1 LEIAPGGPM
10 MAGMSIDMFIDPD
23 KDPRTEP
30 PTRAGE
36 LATLAGFLRWQ
47 RGTLELKCSGLD
59 AAAMARRSVEPSMMS
74 LLGLVRHLTVVER
87 AWFRKIMAGQD
98 VPSRYRSREQQ
109 PDGDFEGAVADPAV
123 VAEAWRAW
131 REEIAFADEFVAAAP
146 GLDLVGKVPDAGRG
160 PMSLRWVLT
169 HMIEEYARHN
179 GHADL
184 LRERIDG
191 AVGE

>member
-1 LEIAPGGPM
+1 M
-10 MAGMSIDMFIDPD
+10 MAGMSIDMFIEPEN
-23 KDPRTEP
+23 DPRTEP
-30 PTRAGE
+30 PPQAGE
-36 LATLAGFLRWQ
+36 LATLTGFLLWQ

-59 AAAMARRSVEPSMMS
+59 AQAMARRSLEPSIMS
-74 LLGLVRHLTVVER
+74 LLGLVRHLADVER
-87 AWFRKIMAGQD
+87 SWFRKIMAGQD
-98 VPSRYRSREQQ
+98 VPSRYRSRDE
-109 PDGDFEGAVADPAV
+109 PDGDFEGAWPDPDV
-123 VAEAWRAW
+123 VAEAWQAW
-131 REEIAFADEFVAAAP
+131 RDEVTFADAFVAAAP
-146 GLDLVGKVPDAGRG
+146 SLDVLSEVPDAWRG

>member
-1 LEIAPGGPM
+1 M
-10 MAGMSIDMFIDPD
+10 MAGMSIDMFTEPEN
-23 KDPRTEP
+23 DPRIEP
-30 PTRAGE
+30 PPQAGE
-36 LATLAGFLRWQ
+36 LATLTGFLLWQ

-59 AAAMARRSVEPSMMS
+59 AQAMARRSLEPSMMS
-74 LLGLVRHLTVVER
+74 LLGLVRHLADVER
-87 AWFRKIMAGQD
+87 SWFRKIMAGQN
-98 VPSRYRSREQQ
+98 VPSRYRSRDE
-109 PDGDFEGAVADPAV
+109 PDGDFEGARPDPDV
-123 VAEAWRAW
+123 VAEAWQAW
-131 REEIAFADEFVAAAP
+131 RDEVTFADTFVAAAP
-146 GLDLVGKVPDAGRG
+146 SLDVLSEVPDASRG

>member
-1 LEIAPGGPM
+1 M
-10 MAGMSIDMFIDPD
+10 MAGMSIDMFIDPEQ
-23 KDPRTEP
+23 DPRTEP

-74 LLGLVRHLTVVER
+74 LLGLVRHLTDVER
-87 AWFRKIMAGQD
+87 SWFRKIMAGQD
-98 VPSRYRSREQQ
+98 VVSRYRSREQ

-146 GLDLVGKVPDAGRG
+146 GLDLVSKVPDAWRR
-160 PMSLRWVLT
+160 PTSLRWVLT
-169 HMIEEYARHN
+169 HLIEEYARHN

>member
-1 LEIAPGGPM
+1 M
-10 MAGMSIDMFIDPD
+10 MAGMSIDMFIEPE

-59 AAAMARRSVEPSMMS
+59 AEAMARRSVEPSMMS
-74 LLGLVRHLTVVER
+74 LLGLVRHLADVER
-87 AWFRKIMAGQD
+87 SWFRKIMAGQD
-98 VPSRYRSREQQ
+98 VPSRYRSEDQ
-109 PDGDFEGAVADPAV
+109 PDGDFEGARPDPAV

-131 REEIAFADEFVAAAP
+131 RDEVAFADRFVAAAP
-146 GLDLVGKVPDAGRG
+146 DLDLVGQVPDAWRG

>member
-1 LEIAPGGPM
+1 M
-10 MAGMSIDMFIDPD
+10 MAGMSIDMFIEPE

-59 AAAMARRSVEPSMMS
+59 AEAMARRSVEPSMMS
-74 LLGLVRHLTVVER
+74 LLGLVRHLADVER
-87 AWFRKIMAGQD
+87 SWFRKIMAGQD
-98 VPSRYRSREQQ
+98 VPSRYRSEDQ
-109 PDGDFEGAVADPAV
+109 PDGDFEGARPDPAV

-131 REEIAFADEFVAAAP
+131 RDEVAFADRFVAAAP
-146 GLDLVGKVPDAGRG
+146 GLDLLATKLTSDGRDR
-160 PMSLRWVLT
+160 MSLRWVLT
-169 HMIEEYARHN
+169 HMIQEYARHN

-184 LRERIDG
+184 LRERING
-191 AVGE
+191 AAGQ

>member
-74 LLGLVRHLTVVER
+74 LLGLVRHLTDVER

-98 VPSRYRSREQQ
+98 VPPRYRSREQ

>member
-1 LEIAPGGPM
+1 M
-10 MAGMSIDMFIDPD
+10 MAGMSIDMFIEPE

-59 AAAMARRSVEPSMMS
+59 AEAMARRSVEPSMMS
-74 LLGLVRHLTVVER
+74 LLGLVRHLADVER
-87 AWFRKIMAGQD
+87 SWFRKIMAGQD
-98 VPSRYRSREQQ
+98 VPSRYRSEDQ
-109 PDGDFEGAVADPAV
+109 PDGDFEGARPDPAG
-123 VAEAWRAW
+123 VAEAWQAW
-131 REEIAFADEFVAAAP
+131 RDEVAFADRFVAAAP
-146 GLDLVGKVPDAGRG
+146 DLDLVGQVPDAWRG

>member
-23 KDPRTEP
+23 KDPRIEP

-74 LLGLVRHLTVVER
+74 LLGLVRHLTDVER

-98 VPSRYRSREQQ
+98 VPPRYRSREQ

>member
-1 LEIAPGGPM
+1 M

-59 AAAMARRSVEPSMMS
+59 AAAMARRAVEPSMMS
-74 LLGLVRHLTVVER
+74 LLGLVRHLTDVER

-98 VPSRYRSREQQ
+98 VPSRYRSREQ

-123 VAEAWRAW
+123 TAEAWRAW
-131 REEIAFADEFVAAAP
+131 REEMAFADEFVAAAP
-146 GLDLVGKVPDAGRG
+146 GLDLVGKVPDAWRG